1 MGGMSSGVEFCWGAF
16 SVPPHG
22 LALSVGYGGG
32 LGGSSP
38 LLHLALWSRGPCGCL
53 QGFLM
58 RTLGILEK
66 QSIHH
71 TSFLNKSWHSSGP
84 YQTQFILTSYQADL
98 KNLNE

>member
-1 MGGMSSGVEFCWGAF
+1 MGGGGVVDGMSSGVEFCWGAF

-32 LGGSSP
+32 LGGTSS
-38 LLHLALWSRGPCGCL
+38 LHLALWSRGPCVCL

-71 TSFLNKSWHSSGP
+71 TSFLNKS
-84 YQTQFILTSYQADL
+84 
-98 KNLNE
+98 